1 MVYKI
6 DEEYFDRLK
15 VLVADGDKE
24 ATNELYRLSYDIL
37 RSTIFKYITYDDYDD
52 SLYYKDS
59 LIGESFMTTIKNK
72 EELRTMSIQL
82 YVWRLKSDCEQRGK
96 KHVRDYYAK
105 KRVWYRSSVQYF
117 GNPFIFVDLLN
128 EEINEKYIDDHLENE
143 YINKE
148 ESKDLIDLINAYP
161 IQEARDILIYKLQG
175 YKNKE
180 IANKLN
186 ATYSHILYVMVEFR
200 KYIKNNYMKGGYVDG
215 C

>member
-1 MVYKI
+1 M
-6 DEEYFDRLK
+6 
-15 VLVADGDKE
+15 
-24 ATNELYRLSYDIL
+24 ELL
-37 RSTIFKYITYDDYDD
+37 
-52 SLYYKDS
+52 
-59 LIGESFMTTIKNK
+59 E
-72 EELRTMSIQL
+72 
-82 YVWRLKSDCEQRGK
+82 
-96 KHVRDYYAK
+96 
-105 KRVWYRSSVQYF
+105 
-117 GNPFIFVDLLN
+117 
-128 EEINEKYIDDHLENE
+128 EEIDEKYIDDHLEDD

>member
-1 MVYKI
+1 MIYKI
-6 DEEYFDRLK
+6 NEEDFDRLK
-15 VLVADGDKE
+15 VLVADGDKK

-37 RSTIFKYITYDDYDD
+37 RSTIFKYITYDNYEE

-72 EELRTMSIQL
+72 DELRTMSVRL
-82 YVWRLKSDCEQRGK
+82 YVWRLKSDCEQRGQ
-96 KHVRDYYAK
+96 KHVRDHYAK
-105 KRVWYRSSVQYF
+105 KRVWYRDNVRPF
-117 GNPFIFVDLLN
+117 GDHFSFMELLE
-128 EEINEKYIDDHLENE
+128 EEIDEKYIDDHLEDN

-186 ATYSHILYVMVEFR
+186 TTYNHILYVMVEFR

>member
-1 MVYKI
+1 MIYKI
-6 DEEYFDRLK
+6 NEEDFDRLK

-72 EELRTMSIQL
+72 DELRTMSIRL
-82 YVWRLKSDCEQRGK
+82 YAWRLSRDCEQRGK

-105 KRVWYRSSVQYF
+105 KRVWYRSHVQQFGDYF
-117 GNPFIFVDLLN
+117 SFMESLHEENN
-128 EEINEKYIDDHLENE
+128 ELYVYDHLEDE

>member
-1 MVYKI
+1 MIYKI
-6 DEEYFDRLK
+6 NEEDFDRLK

-37 RSTIFKYITYDDYDD
+37 RSTIFKYITYDNYEE

-72 EELRTMSIQL
+72 DELRTMSVRL
-82 YVWRLKSDCEQRGK
+82 YVWRLKSDCEQRGQ
-96 KHVRDYYAK
+96 KHVRDYFAK
-105 KRVWYRSSVQYF
+105 KRVWYRSNVRPF
-117 GNPFIFVDLLN
+117 GDHFSFMELLE
-128 EEINEKYIDDHLENE
+128 EEIDEKYIDDHLEDN

-148 ESKDLIDLINAYP
+148 ESKDLIDLINSYP